1 VNNQPEFRHGT
12 PGKKVTETMP
22 IHRKIIIIAGLGM
35 LSVMTI
41 VVLSLV
47 NVMSAFSSIIGEVE
61 RSTQAVQQIEDVAR
75 EIANLSNSLHRY
87 VTAGDAESRGAYET
101 SLAAVRGRFG
111 DFEKM
116 DLGEQGRQLDASL
129 RSDAARFEE
138 KAGRIF
144 ALKDLAGR
152 NRVLAHNIVIETDGL
167 LEWMNRDIEKYS
179 KEAHALQIRRIADN
193 VYFQKKQVVLLFVV
207 FLILSGVF
215 LLAFGIYVHR
225 TIAVP
230 LKDLWKG
237 ATEVSQG
244 NLDYRMQLDG
254 TGDIAQLAA
263 RFNEMALKLKRSYAE
278 LEKKLFERTNE
289 LAAIDAVA
297 LTLSQA
303 ANMKEMLT
311 RSLSKILDSLVGLEP
326 RGGVFLCEAGGETL
340 RLVAHRGLPP
350 EFTQQEETINMGECL
365 CGQVAQAGEILYSE
379 KGCENLNHT
388 RGGLGQGH
396 SHIIIPIKSRGI
408 VLGVIFLYPQKVFT
422 LKPSDLQ
429 MLETIGNQLGMAVEN
444 LRFYAEVK
452 ESSEKFWD
460 LFENSRD
467 ILFTMDPAGTLT
479 AVNKAA
485 EIFSG
490 YSKTDLIGKSVLD
503 FLTPEASATAKRM
516 LGGHGVTARQVIEFE
531 VIKRDGS
538 RAFIELSARKL
549 MRRQT
554 ASGYQVSARDMTE
567 QKLLR
572 EKLLRAE
579 RLGAIGEI
587 VITVRHEINNP
598 LTTVI
603 GNIELLIERYG
614 GKDRDLSARL
624 ETILSNALRIAEIVK
639 QLQAIKRD
647 KAIEYVNGV
656 TMTDLKQE

>member
-1 VNNQPEFRHGT
+1 
-12 PGKKVTETMP
+12 
-22 IHRKIIIIAGLGM
+22 
-35 LSVMTI
+35 
-41 VVLSLV
+41 
-47 NVMSAFSSIIGEVE
+47 
-61 RSTQAVQQIEDVAR
+61 
-75 EIANLSNSLHRY
+75 
-87 VTAGDAESRGAYET
+87 
-101 SLAAVRGRFG
+101 
-111 DFEKM
+111 
-116 DLGEQGRQLDASL
+116 
-129 RSDAARFEE
+129 
-138 KAGRIF
+138 
-144 ALKDLAGR
+144 
-152 NRVLAHNIVIETDGL
+152 
-167 LEWMNRDIEKYS
+167 
-179 KEAHALQIRRIADN
+179 
-193 VYFQKKQVVLLFVV
+193 
-207 FLILSGVF
+207 
-215 LLAFGIYVHR
+215 
-225 TIAVP
+225 
-230 LKDLWKG
+230 
-237 ATEVSQG
+237 
-244 NLDYRMQLDG
+244 
-254 TGDIAQLAA
+254 
-263 RFNEMALKLKRSYAE
+263 
-278 LEKKLFERTNE
+278 
-289 LAAIDAVA
+289 
-297 LTLSQA
+297 
-303 ANMKEMLT
+303 
-311 RSLSKILDSLVGLEP
+311 
-326 RGGVFLCEAGGETL
+326 
-340 RLVAHRGLPP
+340 
-350 EFTQQEETINMGECL
+350 
-365 CGQVAQAGEILYSE
+365 
-379 KGCENLNHT
+379 
-388 RGGLGQGH
+388 
-396 SHIIIPIKSRGI
+396 
-408 VLGVIFLYPQKVFT
+408 
-422 LKPSDLQ
+422 

>member
-1 VNNQPEFRHGT
+1 
-12 PGKKVTETMP
+12 MP

-35 LSVMTI
+35 LAVMTI

-47 NVMSAFSSIIGEVE
+47 NVISAFSSIIGEVE
-61 RSTQAVQQIEDVAR
+61 RSSQEVQQIE
-75 EIANLSNSLHRY
+75 EIAKEVAAMSHRLHRY
-87 VTAGDAESRGAYET
+87 VTAGDPGYRSAYET
-101 SLAAVRGRFG
+101 SLAAVRGMFG
-111 DFEKM
+111 EFEKM
-116 DLGEQGRQLDASL
+116 DLGEQSRQLNVSL
-129 RSDAARFEE
+129 RADIARFEE

-144 ALKDLAGR
+144 ALKDVAGR
-152 NRVLAHNIVIETDGL
+152 DHILAQNLLIETDGL

-179 KEAHALQIRRIADN
+179 KEAQALQIRRIADD
-193 VYFQKKQVVLLFVV
+193 VYSQKKQVVLLFVV
-207 FLILSGVF
+207 FLILSGGFLVF
-215 LLAFGIYVHR
+215 FGVFVHR

-230 LKDLWKG
+230 LNDLWKG

-244 NLDYRMQLDG
+244 NLDYRMQLEG
-254 TGDIAQLAA
+254 TGDLAQLAE

-326 RGGVFLCEAGGETL
+326 RGGVFLCEPGGETL

-350 EFTQQEETINMGECL
+350 EFTLQDETISMGECL
-365 CGQVAQAGEILYSE
+365 CGQAARTGEILYSE
-379 KGCENLNHT
+379 KGCVDQSHT
-388 RGGLGQGH
+388 RGSLLQDH

-408 VLGVIFLYPQKVFT
+408 VLGVIFLYPQKEFT

-429 MLETIGNQLGMAVEN
+429 MLDTIGNQLGMAVEN

-467 ILFTMDPAGTLT
+467 ILFTMDAAGTLT
-479 AVNKAA
+479 AVNKEA
-485 EIFSG
+485 EKFSG

-503 FLTPEASATAKRM
+503 FLTPEASGTAKRM
-516 LGGHGVTARQVIEFE
+516 LDGDGVTARQVIEFE

-549 MRRQT
+549 MKQPT

-572 EKLLRAE
+572 EKLMQAE

-614 GKDRDLSARL
+614 GTDRDLAARL

-647 KAIEYVNGV
+647 KAIEYVKGV

>member
-1 VNNQPEFRHGT
+1 
-12 PGKKVTETMP
+12 MP
-22 IHRKIIIIAGLGM
+22 IHRKIILIAGLGM

-47 NVMSAFSSIIGEVE
+47 NVMSAFSSIIDEVE
-61 RSTQAVQQIEDVAR
+61 SSSREVQQVEDIAR
-75 EIANLSNSLHRY
+75 EIAAMSGSLRRY
-87 VTAGDAESRGAYET
+87 VTDEDPAYRSAYES
-101 SLAAVRGRFG
+101 SLAVVRGMFG
-111 DFEKM
+111 AFEKM
-116 DLGEQGRQLDASL
+116 DLGERDRQLDASL
-129 RSDAARFEE
+129 HADVARFDD
-138 KAGRIF
+138 KAGRLF
-144 ALKDLAGR
+144 ALKDVSGR
-152 NRVLAHNIVIETDGL
+152 DRVLARNILAETDGL
-167 LEWMNRDIEKYS
+167 LEWMNRDIEKYAKDAQS
-179 KEAHALQIRRIADN
+179 LQIRGLADN
-193 VYFQKKQVVLLFVV
+193 VYFQKKQVVLLVVV
-207 FLILSGVF
+207 FLVLSGGF
-215 LLAFGIYVHR
+215 LLAFGIFVHR

-244 NLDYRMQLDG
+244 NLDYRMQLEG
-254 TGDIAQLAA
+254 TGDIAQLAE
-263 RFNEMALKLKRSYAE
+263 RFNEMAQKLKRSYAE

-326 RGGVFLCEAGGETL
+326 RGGVFLCEPSGETL
-340 RLVAHRGLPP
+340 RLVAHKGLPP
-350 EFTQQEETINMGECL
+350 EFTQREETINMGECL
-365 CGQVAQAGEILYSE
+365 CGQVAQTGEILYSE
-379 KGCENLNHT
+379 KGCGDEHHT
-388 RGGLGQGH
+388 RGRLSQGH

-408 VLGVIFLYPQKVFT
+408 VLGVIFLYPQKEFT

-467 ILFTMDPAGTLT
+467 ILFTMDSAGTLT

-485 EIFSG
+485 EKFSG
-490 YSKTDLIGKSVLD
+490 YSKTDLVGKSVLD
-503 FLTPEASATAKRM
+503 FLTPEASGTAKRM
-516 LGGHGVTARQVIEFE
+516 LGGDGVSSRQVIEFE

-549 MRRQT
+549 MKLRT

-614 GKDRDLSARL
+614 GTDRDLEARL

-647 KAIEYVNGV
+647 KAIEYVKGV